1 MQIRRESNYFQ
12 LIAEAVTGLRVV
24 QIRRESNFWEG
35 EWADGKFESS
45 ANS

>member
-1 MQIRRESNYFQ
+1 MTYS
-12 LIAEAVTGLRVV
+12 LRAV
-24 QIRRESNFWEG
+24 QIRRGLNFWEG